1 MYRAGGGEYTGKC
14 FIGDN
19 EMDLYMWTFVD
30 TTLGIGHTFL
40 FNNPFKS
47 DTFYILL
54 FGYQNGVE
62 VIYVD

>member
-1 MYRAGGGEYTGKC
+1 MYRAGGGEYIGKC

-30 TTLGIGHTFL
+30 TTLGIGHNL

-54 FGYQNGVE
+54 FGYQNELE
-62 VIYVD
+62 VIHVD